1 MNTSESGPNGGRW
14 ISGAVAVASLRHR
27 GGSPPCQDAV
37 GASSA
42 GRRYVAALDGRGSS
56 AHSQLGSAAAAAALG
71 RVLAAEEPLLERCL
85 DEIEPDAAL
94 ARATWS
100 ETAATI
106 LRGLRDAQDVAANAN
121 AVDPRELEFTVSLA
135 VAGVRGIGLIQLGD
149 GCVLLERAA
158 QLVTATN
165 RQCGEFAGETN
176 FLGPDEGS
184 LLNAEATLQSAAG
197 VSAIV
202 AFTDGVAARW
212 LHGLT
217 LAPAP
222 GIVRVIEH
230 LRSGKWTEQD
240 LAQHFELPHW
250 QGVHDDDRSLAYL
263 IAHGTEPGTEP
274 SKTVGP
280 GSVRVQ

>member
-1 MNTSESGPNGGRW
+1 MNTTAPGPGGGQW

-71 RVLAAEEPLLERCL
+71 RELTAVEPLLARCL
-85 DEIEPDAAL
+85 DELEPDTAQAQ
-94 ARATWS
+94 AFWGEAT
-100 ETAATI
+100 ATI

-121 AVDPRELEFTVSLA
+121 AVDSRELEFTVSLA

-149 GCVLLERAA
+149 GCVLLERAT
-158 QLVTATN
+158 QMVTATN
-165 RQCGEFAGETN
+165 RQCGEYAGETN

-197 VSAIV
+197 VSAII

-240 LAQHFELPHW
+240 LAQHFDLPHW

-263 IAHGTEPGTEP
+263 IAQVTGPGTEP
-274 SKTVGP
+274 SQTVGP
-280 GSVRVQ
+280 GPVQVQ